1 MEYFDVPDADGAAGA
16 VDVVEP
22 VAERPGPRQGRAKRR
37 SFSPEY
43 KRQMVAEYDS
53 APKGSKGAVLRRERL
68 YDSHIQ
74 EWRAAIE
81 AGTLQVPAK
90 RGRPA
95 RSKEQAGIAVLERE
109 NARLHAQLRSKDEVI
124 ADREAALNVLG
135 KVSRSWSLCPPGTR
149 HDTGYVHGLAGRHRR

>member
-1 MEYFDVPDADGAAGA
+1 MEYFDVADADGAAGA
-16 VDVVEP
+16 VA
-22 VAERPGPRQGRAKRR
+22 VAERPGSRQGRAKRC

-43 KRQMVAEYDS
+43 KRQMVAGYDS

-95 RSKEQAGIAVLERE
+95 RSKEQAAV
-109 NARLHAQLRSKDEVI
+109 RSVG
-124 ADREAALNVLG
+124 A
-135 KVSRSWSLCPPGTR
+135 
-149 HDTGYVHGLAGRHRR
+149 